1 MVIDVVM
8 PKMGESITEGTILEW
23 YKKIGDEIEQD
34 ETLLEIGT
42 DKVDS
47 EIPSPSSGVITMI
60 MAEPNDVVDVGEVIA
75 RIETDSKS
83 VNLEKSS
90 EVPKDQKPIEKPE
103 KVVKEKDVQIQNEQK
118 PFNISSSTKGPILS
132 PAVTKLANQ
141 EGISFSELALIK
153 GTGKLNRITKKDL
166 EMYLSSGNRSIDKSS
181 MQLPKESSLSFEFAS
196 NSKTDKLDN
205 MRKRISEHMRYSLN
219 TSAHVHIMNEVDMT
233 DIVNFV
239 KREEASFRSKEGFN
253 LTITPFIIFSLA
265 KVLNEMPELNSSLD
279 GDLVI
284 QHPQINMGIAVSVDG
299 GLMVPSIN
307 NCDEK
312 NLLGICRDLN
322 AIVQKTRERAINPD
336 DLQGS
341 TFTLSNFGVFGAT
354 IGTPIINQPNVGIL
368 GTGVIKKQPVVIEKN
383 DLDVIAIRQMM
394 MLSLGF
400 DHRLIDGAG
409 GALFLSKIK
418 NILENF
424 NFENIL

>member
-1 MVIDVVM
+1 MIIDVVM

-83 VNLEKSS
+83 VNLEKIS
-90 EVPKDQKPIEKPE
+90 ELPADEKLIEKL
-103 KVVKEKDVQIQNEQK
+103 KGVVKEKDVQIKSEK
-118 PFNISSSTKGPILS
+118 KSFNLSSSTKGPILS

-153 GTGKLNRITKKDL
+153 GTGKSGRITKKDL
-166 EMYLSSGNRSIDKSS
+166 EGYLSSGNRSIDESS
-181 MQLPKESSLSFEFAS
+181 SQLPKESSLSFEFAS

-233 DIVNFV
+233 DIVDFV
-239 KREEASFRSKEGFN
+239 KKEEASFHSKEGFN

-279 GDLVI
+279 GELVI

-322 AIVQKTRERAINPD
+322 NIVQKTRSKAINPD

-383 DLDVIAIRQMM
+383 DLDIIAIRQMM